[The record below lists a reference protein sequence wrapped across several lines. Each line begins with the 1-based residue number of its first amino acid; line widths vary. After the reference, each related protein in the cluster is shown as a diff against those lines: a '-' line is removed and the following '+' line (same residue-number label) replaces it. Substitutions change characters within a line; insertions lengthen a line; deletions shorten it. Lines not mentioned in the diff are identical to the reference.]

1 MRRNRR
7 VIAAALASAGVGV
20 AACAAVTGTGPA
32 AYAAAATHGAAE
44 HSATKHGAT
53 EHGATEHGATKHGA
67 AGTSGAAAVIIFF
80 KSEFAGTA
88 SRDRSAERL
97 AQIQAAQVPY
107 LGQLRSLGATDVHRY
122 RLVNAIAAR
131 VPSAA
136 LDAVAAS
143 AGVAAVIPDS
153 AITGPTPSPAP
164 TVPPSTAYSGVAATT
179 SMRTPDG

>member
-7 VIAAALASAGVGV
+7 VIAAALASAGGGV

-32 AYAAAATHGAAE
+32 GSAAAATHGAAE

-53 EHGATEHGATKHGA
+53 KHGATKHGA

-122 RLVNAIAAR
+122 RLVKAI
-131 VPSAA
+131 
-136 LDAVAAS
+136 
-143 AGVAAVIPDS
+143 
-153 AITGPTPSPAP
+153 
-164 TVPPSTAYSGVAATT
+164 
-179 SMRTPDG
+179 